1 MCELILQQQQE
12 QLLVTKGVI
21 AGHSLKPM
29 WKPTEMLPVCL
40 FIWFFFLPYWKK
52 EHYRLC
58 CNLQPSIKYKCANNG
73 VCLTATPS
81 LYNHLQNCYFADL
94 KISKHCLKK
103 RQLCHSGLSQ
113 RLNSPQISNYCPSSA
128 GGSYCSMMQGHLFET
143 GPHFLWRL
151 GRQYGSHLGEEKK
164 KK

>member
-1 MCELILQQQQE
+1 METNRKC
-12 QLLVTKGVI
+12 
-21 AGHSLKPM
+21 
-29 WKPTEMLPVCL
+29 CL
-40 FIWFFFLPYWKK
+40 FVFLSDFFPCTLLKK
-52 EHYRLC
+52 EQHRLC
-58 CNLQPSIKYKCANNG
+58 CNHPSIKYKCANNG

-81 LYNHLQNCYFADL
+81 LYNHLQSCYIADL
-94 KISKHCLKK
+94 KISKHCLRKC
-103 RQLCHSGLSQ
+103 QLCHSGLFQ

-128 GGSYCSMMQGHLFET
+128 GGSFCSMIQGHLFGT